1 MASAF
6 YEQALRVAEALPRE
20 EQLRLIQELA
30 EHAAYDNGHAASVM
44 ELCGLGQEIWQQQ
57 DAQEYLNSERSSW
70 NG

>member
-1 MASAF
+1 MATTS

-30 EHAAYDNGHAASVM
+30 EHTAHDGERATSVM
-44 ELCGLGQEIWQQQ
+44 ELCGLGQEIWQHR
-57 DAQEYLNSERSSW
+57 DAQEYVNSERASW